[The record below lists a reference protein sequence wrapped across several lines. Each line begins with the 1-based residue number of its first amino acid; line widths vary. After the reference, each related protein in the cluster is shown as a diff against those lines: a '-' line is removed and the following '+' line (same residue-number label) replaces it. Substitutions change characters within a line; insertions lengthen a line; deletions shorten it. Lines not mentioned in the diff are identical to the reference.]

1 MTDCNNVN
9 EYVKCA
15 AILAS

>member
-1 MTDCNNVN
+1 MTDCDNVN
-9 EYVKCA
+9 EYLKCA

>member
-1 MTDCNNVN
+1 MTDCDNVN